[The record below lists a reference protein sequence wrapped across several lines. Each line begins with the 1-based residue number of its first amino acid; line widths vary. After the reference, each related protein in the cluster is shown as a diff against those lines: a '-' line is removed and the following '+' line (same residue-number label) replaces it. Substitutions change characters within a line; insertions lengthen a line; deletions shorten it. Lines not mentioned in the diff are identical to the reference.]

1 MGGKPCRPLG
11 HVSSDDDSEE
21 EDDEEDVS
29 YDVDSLF
36 PSVPVKETIEFI
48 LQTLPET
55 RYVKNSNKNP
65 LIVQPSTNRSGM
77 MMMMAAAEA
86 KAPHPAGIPQ
96 IISEKDWERFAK
108 PILQGFK
115 PSELL
120 LALNPVTVD
129 AEERSISKLILD
141 PAFNLK

>member
-1 MGGKPCRPLG
+1 MGCHQLRFGCQ
-11 HVSSDDDSEE
+11 
-21 EDDEEDVS
+21 
-29 YDVDSLF
+29 
-36 PSVPVKETIEFI
+36 ETIEFI

-65 LIVQPSTNRSGM
+65 LIVQPSANRSGM

-86 KAPHPAGIPQ
+86 KAPHPAGILQ
-96 IISEKDWERFAK
+96 IISEKDWKRFAK

-120 LALNPVTVD
+120 LALNPVAVD

-141 PAFNLK
+141 PVFNLK